1 MSGAPAL
8 RIVPCA
14 TDDAIARCH
23 PVLAQLRPHV
33 PLEGFVARVR
43 AMEAEGYRLVALEA
57 DGAVRAVAGYRIQD
71 MLAQGR
77 HLYVDDLVTDEAT
90 RSHGHGKA
98 LLDWL
103 AAAARAAGCAEL
115 ELDSGTFRHRAHAFY
130 FREGMH
136 IVGFHFRTSLA

>member
-1 MSGAPAL
+1 MSATPPV
-8 RIVPCA
+8 RIDPCDSDA
-14 TDDAIARCH
+14 AIARCH
-23 PVLAQLRPHV
+23 PVMAQLRPHV

-43 AMEAEGYRLVALEA
+43 AMQAEGYRLVALEA

-77 HLYVDDLVTDEAT
+77 HLYVDDLVTDEAA

-103 AAAARAAGCAEL
+103 AAEARAAGCAEL

-136 IVGFHFRTSLA
+136 VAAFHFRRSLA